1 MGAAIDQKCG
11 RMRKVL
17 ITCAALAAVAA
28 TALGAAVATLYNE
41 CVDCL
46 DENAEKPYLGG
57 KVPALNTLSK
67 EDIIASLKGYK
78 DGTLGDGKGKFGMM
92 GLMKGQVASL
102 NDEAIEAIADFIVSK
117 K

>member
-1 MGAAIDQKCG
+1 MRAAIYHKG
-11 RMRKVL
+11 WKMRKVL
-17 ITCAALAAVAA
+17 ISCTALAAFGTMAFAA
-28 TALGAAVATLYNE
+28 DGATLYKK
-41 CVDCL
+41 CVACHGA
-46 DENAEKPYLGG
+46 NAEKPYLGG

-67 EDIIASLKGYK
+67 EDIIAGLKGYK